1 MSTSSLTKGLSEII
15 RERHSVRQYDPNFN
29 IPKEEIKEILKE
41 ATLAPSSSNLQPWR
55 FIVFQDKEAQKELRT
70 IANNQEQVET
80 ASAVIAVL
88 GDKEMYN
95 SIEKVYRSAYEAG
108 IMDEANMDRLIKSAN
123 STYPYAPEE
132 IRKNIASFDAGLI
145 SMQLMLI
152 AKDRGYDTVP
162 MGGFNKEQFIEKFN
176 VPDRYFPIILLPIGK
191 AAAPAF
197 KSTRMPLEDVLI
209 EYR

>member
-1 MSTSSLTKGLSEII
+1 MQSTLTKSLSEVIK
-15 RERHSVRQYDPNFN
+15 ERHSVRKYDSTYN
-29 IPKEEIKEILKE
+29 ISKEEIKDMLTE

-55 FIVFQDKEAQKELRT
+55 FIVIQDQETKKELRA

-88 GDKEMYN
+88 GDKEMYKN
-95 SIEKVYRSAYEAG
+95 VEKVYRSAYEAG
-108 IMDEANMDRLIKSAN
+108 FMDEANMNRLIEGTNK
-123 STYPYAPEE
+123 TYPYAPEE
-132 IRKNIASFDAGLI
+132 VLKNIASFDAGLV

-162 MGGFNKEQFIEKFN
+162 MGGFDKEKFVKMFN
-176 VPDRYFPIILLPIGK
+176 VEDRLFPIVLISVGK

-197 KSTRMPLEDVLI
+197 NTTRLPLEDVLI
-209 EYR
+209 EYK